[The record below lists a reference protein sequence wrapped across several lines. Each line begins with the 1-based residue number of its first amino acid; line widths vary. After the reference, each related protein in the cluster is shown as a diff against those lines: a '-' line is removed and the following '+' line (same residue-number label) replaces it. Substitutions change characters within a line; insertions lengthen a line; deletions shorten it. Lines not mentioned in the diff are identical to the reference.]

1 MRIGDEMS
9 EKNKATIAVRHGIE
23 ADKHHGAVVPPI
35 YLSTTYSFADFDT
48 KRQYDYGRSGNPN
61 RDILAET
68 LAELEGGARGIITAT
83 GMSAVHLATQ
93 LLNSDDT
100 LVIPHDCYGG
110 SYRLF
115 TSLEKR
121 GLLKLKVLDLTKT
134 ENLQEILAI
143 KPKLIWIETPSNPI
157 LRLTDIKAITSIA
170 KQCGALVAA
179 DNTFLSPALQN
190 PIEFGVDIVV
200 HSTTKY
206 INGHSDVVGGA
217 VIAAT
222 QELGDE
228 LAWWANN
235 IGITGAPFDSYL
247 TLRGLRTLNVRLKQ
261 HQENAFAIAEY
272 LENSPYVSQVYYP
285 GLASHPQHELAK
297 AQQRGFGGMVSFDIK
312 GDINDAAAFLTSLK
326 DFSLAESLGGVE
338 SLICHPATMTH
349 AGMEPKAR
357 LEAGVGDTLIRISV
371 GIEDV
376 KDLIADLDRVFN
388 LVKPGQGQQ
397 AAKAEV
403 KQTQQDTQQN
413 ASFKLTPAHTALW

>member
-1 MRIGDEMS
+1 MS
-9 EKNKATIAVRHGIE
+9 EKNKATIAVRNGVD

-48 KRQYDYGRSGNPN
+48 KREYDYGRSGNPN

-68 LAELEGGARGIITAT
+68 LAKLEGGARGIITAT
-83 GMSAVHLATQ
+83 GMAAVHLATQ

-115 TSLEKR
+115 TSLQKR
-121 GLLKLKVLDLTKT
+121 GLLKLEILDLTK
-134 ENLQEILAI
+134 EESLQQILVI
-143 KPKLIWIETPSNPI
+143 KPKLIWIETPSNPV
-157 LRLTDIKAITSIA
+157 LRLTDIKAVTDVA

-190 PIEFGVDIVV
+190 PLKFCVDIVV

-247 TLRGLRTLNVRLKQ
+247 TLRGLRTLNVRLRQ
-261 HQENAFAIAEY
+261 HQENALAIAKY
-272 LENSPYVSQVYYP
+272 LESSEYVSQVYYP
-285 GLASHPQHELAK
+285 GLESHPQHELAK
-297 AQQRGFGGMVSFDIK
+297 AQQLGFGGMVSFDIK

-326 DFSLAESLGGVE
+326 TFSLAESLGGVE

-349 AGMEPKAR
+349 AGMEATAR

-371 GIEDV
+371 GIEDIH
-376 KDLIADLDRVFN
+376 DLVADFERVFE
-388 LVKPGQGQQ
+388 LVKPGQNKNVGRVGKGAGTPGGNVKLS
-397 AAKAEV
+397 AAR
-403 KQTQQDTQQN
+403 
-413 ASFKLTPAHTALW
+413 PALW

>member
-1 MRIGDEMS
+1 MS
-9 EKNKATIAVRHGIE
+9 EKNKATIAVRSGIE
-23 ADKHHGAVVPPI
+23 ADKQHGAVVPPL

-61 RDILAET
+61 RDILAEALT
-68 LAELEGGARGIITAT
+68 ELEGGAKGIITAT
-83 GMSAVHLATQ
+83 GMAAVHLTTQ

-121 GLLKLKVLDLTKT
+121 GLLKLEVVDFTKSDSLTR
-134 ENLQEILAI
+134 ILAI

-157 LRLTDIKAITSIA
+157 LRLTDIKAVTDTA

-190 PIEFGVDIVV
+190 PIKFGADIVV

-222 QELGDE
+222 AELGEE

-247 TLRGLRTLNVRLKQ
+247 TLRGLRTLNVRLRQ
-261 HQENAFAIAEY
+261 HQESALAIAQY
-272 LENSPYVSQVYYP
+272 LERSQFVAQVYYP
-285 GLASHPQHELAK
+285 GLESHPQHALAK
-297 AQQRGFGGMVSFDIK
+297 AQQLGFGAMVSFDIK
-312 GDINDAAAFLTSLK
+312 GDINDAAAFLTRLNE
-326 DFSLAESLGGVE
+326 FSLAESLGGVE

-349 AGMEPKAR
+349 AGMDATAR
-357 LEAGVGDTLIRISV
+357 AEAGVGDTLIRISV

-376 KDLIADLDRVFN
+376 NDLLADLDRVFN
-388 LVKPGQGQQ
+388 LVRPGQADPGLSAKSGASESFGSAKLN
-397 AAKAEV
+397 AAH
-403 KQTQQDTQQN
+403 
-413 ASFKLTPAHTALW
+413 PALW

>member
-1 MRIGDEMS
+1 MS
-9 EKNKATIAVRHGIE
+9 EKNKATIAVRSGIE
-23 ADKHHGAVVPPI
+23 ADKQHGAVVPPL

-61 RDILAET
+61 RDILAEALT
-68 LAELEGGARGIITAT
+68 ELEGGAKGIITAT
-83 GMSAVHLATQ
+83 GMAAVHLTTQ

-121 GLLKLKVLDLTKT
+121 GLLKLEVVDFTKSDSLTR
-134 ENLQEILAI
+134 ILAI

-157 LRLTDIKAITSIA
+157 LRLTDIKAVTDTA

-190 PIEFGVDIVV
+190 PIKFGADIVV

-222 QELGDE
+222 AELGEE

-247 TLRGLRTLNVRLKQ
+247 TLRGLRTLNVRLRQ
-261 HQENAFAIAEY
+261 HQENALAIAQY
-272 LENSPYVSQVYYP
+272 LERSQFVAQVYYP
-285 GLASHPQHELAK
+285 GLESHPQHALAK
-297 AQQRGFGGMVSFDIK
+297 AQQLGFGAMVSFDIK
-312 GDINDAAAFLTSLK
+312 GDINDAAAFLTRLNE
-326 DFSLAESLGGVE
+326 FSLAESLGGVE

-349 AGMEPKAR
+349 AGMDATAR
-357 LEAGVGDTLIRISV
+357 AEAGVGDTLIRISV

-376 KDLIADLDRVFN
+376 NDLLADLDRVFN
-388 LVKPGQGQQ
+388 LVRPGQADPGLS
-397 AAKAEV
+397 AKSG
-403 KQTQQDTQQN
+403 
-413 ASFKLTPAHTALW
+413 ASESFGSAKLNSAHPALW

>member
-1 MRIGDEMS
+1 MS

-23 ADKHHGAVVPPI
+23 ADKHHGAVVPPL

-68 LAELEGGARGIITAT
+68 LAELEGGAKGIITAT

-121 GLLKLKVLDLTKT
+121 GLLKLRVLDLTNT
-134 ENLQEILAI
+134 DNHQEILAI

-349 AGMEPKAR
+349 AGMEPQAR

-397 AAKAEV
+397 VIKAAVE
-403 KQTQQDTQQN
+403 QTQQDTQQN

>member
-1 MRIGDEMS
+1 MS

-272 LENSPYVSQVYYP
+272 LEHSPYVSQVYYP

-397 AAKAEV
+397 VTKAEA

>member
-1 MRIGDEMS
+1 MS

-23 ADKHHGAVVPPI
+23 ADKHHGAVVPPL

-68 LAELEGGARGIITAT
+68 LAELEGGAKGIITAT

-121 GLLKLKVLDLTKT
+121 GLLKLKVLDLTKS

-272 LENSPYVSQVYYP
+272 LESSPYVSQVYYP

-357 LEAGVGDTLIRISV
+357 LEAGVDDTLIRISV

-388 LVKPGQGQQ
+388 LVKPGQGLQVT
-397 AAKAEV
+397 KAEA
-403 KQTQQDTQQN
+403 KQAQQDTQQN
-413 ASFKLTPAHTALW
+413 ALFKLTPAHTALW

>member
-1 MRIGDEMS
+1 MS
-9 EKNKATIAVRHGIE
+9 EKNKATIAVRSGVE
-23 ADKHHGAVVPPI
+23 ADKHHGAVVAPI

-93 LLNSDDT
+93 ILNHDDT

-115 TSLEKR
+115 TSLQKR
-121 GLLKLKVLDLTKT
+121 GLLKLEVLDLTQAQSLDK
-134 ENLQEILAI
+134 ILAI
-143 KPKLIWIETPSNPI
+143 KPKLIWIETPSNPL
-157 LRLTDIKAITSIA
+157 LRLTDIKAITDIA

-190 PIEFGVDIVV
+190 PIKFGVDIVV

-217 VIAAT
+217 VIAAS
-222 QELGDE
+222 QALGDE

-261 HQENAFAIAEY
+261 HQENALAIANY
-272 LENSPYVSQVYYP
+272 LDKSEFVRQVYYP
-285 GLASHPQHELAK
+285 GLESHPQHELAK
-297 AQQRGFGGMVSFDIK
+297 AQQLGFGGMVSFDIK
-312 GDINDAAAFLTSLK
+312 GDINDAAAFLTSLR

-357 LEAGVGDTLIRISV
+357 LEAGVGDTLIRVSV
-371 GIEDV
+371 GIEDIN
-376 KDLIADLDRVFN
+376 DLLADLERVFQ
-388 LVKPGQGQQ
+388 LVKPGQNKNIGRVGKGAGSPEGNVKLS
-397 AAKAEV
+397 AAR
-403 KQTQQDTQQN
+403 
-413 ASFKLTPAHTALW
+413 PALW

>member
-1 MRIGDEMS
+1 MS

-23 ADKHHGAVVPPI
+23 ADKHHGAVVPPL

-68 LAELEGGARGIITAT
+68 LAELEGGAKGIITAT

-121 GLLKLKVLDLTKT
+121 GLLKLKVLDLTKS

-272 LENSPYVSQVYYP
+272 LESSPYVSQVYYP

-357 LEAGVGDTLIRISV
+357 LEAGVDDTLIRISV

-388 LVKPGQGQQ
+388 LVKPGQGLQVT
-397 AAKAEV
+397 KAEA
-403 KQTQQDTQQN
+403 KQAQQDTQQN

>member
-1 MRIGDEMS
+1 MS
-9 EKNKATIAVRHGIE
+9 EKNKATIAVRSGIE
-23 ADKHHGAVVPPI
+23 ADKQHGAVVPPL

-61 RDILAET
+61 RDILAEALT
-68 LAELEGGARGIITAT
+68 ELEGGAKGIITAT
-83 GMSAVHLATQ
+83 GMAAVHLTTQ

-121 GLLKLKVLDLTKT
+121 GLLKLEVVDFTKSDSLTR
-134 ENLQEILAI
+134 IFAI

-157 LRLTDIKAITSIA
+157 LRLTDIKAVTDTA

-190 PIEFGVDIVV
+190 PIKFGADIVV

-222 QELGDE
+222 AELGEE

-247 TLRGLRTLNVRLKQ
+247 TLRGLRTLNVRLRQ
-261 HQENAFAIAEY
+261 HQENALAIAQY
-272 LENSPYVSQVYYP
+272 LERSQFVAQVYYP
-285 GLASHPQHELAK
+285 GLESHPQHALAR
-297 AQQRGFGGMVSFDIK
+297 AQQLGFGAMVSFDIK
-312 GDINDAAAFLTSLK
+312 GDINDAAAFLTRLNE
-326 DFSLAESLGGVE
+326 FSLAESLGGVE

-349 AGMEPKAR
+349 AGMDATAR
-357 LEAGVGDTLIRISV
+357 AEAGVGDTLIRISV

-376 KDLIADLDRVFN
+376 NDLLADLDRVFN
-388 LVKPGQGQQ
+388 LVRPGQADPGLSAKSGASESFGSAKLN
-397 AAKAEV
+397 AAH
-403 KQTQQDTQQN
+403 
-413 ASFKLTPAHTALW
+413 PALW

>member
-1 MRIGDEMS
+1 MS

-23 ADKHHGAVVPPI
+23 ADKHHGAVVPPL

-68 LAELEGGARGIITAT
+68 LAELEGGAKGIITAT

-121 GLLKLKVLDLTKT
+121 GLLKLRVLDLTNT
-134 ENLQEILAI
+134 DNHQEILAI

-157 LRLTDIKAITSIA
+157 LRLTDIKAITRIA

-397 AAKAEV
+397 VKKAAVE
-403 KQTQQDTQQN
+403 QTQQDTQQN

>member
-1 MRIGDEMS
+1 MS
-9 EKNKATIAVRHGIE
+9 EKNKATIAVRNGVD

-48 KRQYDYGRSGNPN
+48 KREYDYGRSGNPN

-68 LAELEGGARGIITAT
+68 LAKLEGGARGIITAT
-83 GMSAVHLATQ
+83 GMAAVHLATQ

-115 TSLEKR
+115 TSLQKR
-121 GLLKLKVLDLTKT
+121 GLLKLEILDLTK
-134 ENLQEILAI
+134 EESLQQILVI
-143 KPKLIWIETPSNPI
+143 KPKLIWIETPSNPV
-157 LRLTDIKAITSIA
+157 LRLTDIKAVTDVA

-190 PIEFGVDIVV
+190 PIKFGVDIVV

-247 TLRGLRTLNVRLKQ
+247 TLRGLRTLNVRLRQ
-261 HQENAFAIAEY
+261 HQENALAIAKY
-272 LENSPYVSQVYYP
+272 LESSEYVSQVYYP
-285 GLASHPQHELAK
+285 GLESHPQHELAK
-297 AQQRGFGGMVSFDIK
+297 AQQLGFGGMVSFDIK

-326 DFSLAESLGGVE
+326 TFSLAESLGGVE

-349 AGMEPKAR
+349 AGMEATAR

-371 GIEDV
+371 GIEDIH
-376 KDLIADLDRVFN
+376 DLVADFERVFE
-388 LVKPGQGQQ
+388 LVKPGQNKNVGRVGKGAGTPGGNVKLS
-397 AAKAEV
+397 AAR
-403 KQTQQDTQQN
+403 
-413 ASFKLTPAHTALW
+413 PALW

>member
-1 MRIGDEMS
+1 MS
-9 EKNKATIAVRHGIE
+9 ENNKATIAVRHGIE
-23 ADKHHGAVVPPI
+23 ADKHHGAVVPPL

-121 GLLKLKVLDLTKT
+121 GLLKLKVLDLTKS
-134 ENLQEILAI
+134 ENHQEILSI

-397 AAKAEV
+397 VTKAEV
-403 KQTQQDTQQN
+403 KQTQQNTQQN

>member
-1 MRIGDEMS
+1 MS
-9 EKNKATIAVRHGIE
+9 EKNKATIAVRNGVD

-48 KRQYDYGRSGNPN
+48 KRAYDYGRSGNPN
-61 RDILAET
+61 RDILADT

-83 GMSAVHLATQ
+83 GMAAVHLATQ
-93 LLNSDDT
+93 LLNNDDT

-121 GLLKLKVLDLTKT
+121 GLLKLKVLDLTKP
-134 ENLQEILAI
+134 ESLEQILTI
-143 KPKLIWIETPSNPI
+143 KPKLIWIETPSNPV
-157 LRLTDIKAITSIA
+157 LRLTDIKAVTDIA

-190 PIEFGVDIVV
+190 PIKFGVDIVV

-217 VIAAT
+217 VVAAT

-261 HQENAFAIAEY
+261 HQENALAIAKY
-272 LENSPYVSQVYYP
+272 LESSEYVSQVYYP
-285 GLASHPQHELAK
+285 GLESHPQHALAK
-297 AQQRGFGGMVSFDIK
+297 AQQLGFGGMVSFDIK
-312 GDINDAAAFLTSLK
+312 GDVNDAAAFLTSLK
-326 DFSLAESLGGVE
+326 EFSLAESLGGVE

-349 AGMEPKAR
+349 AGMEAQAR

-376 KDLIADLDRVFN
+376 EDLLADFERVFN
-388 LVKPGQGQQ
+388 LVKPGQNKNVGRVGKAAGNANGDVKQQ
-397 AAKAEV
+397 AAH
-403 KQTQQDTQQN
+403 
-413 ASFKLTPAHTALW
+413 PALW

>member
-1 MRIGDEMS
+1 MS
-9 EKNKATIAVRHGIE
+9 EKNKATIAVRNGVD

-48 KRQYDYGRSGNPN
+48 KREYDYGRSGNPN

-68 LAELEGGARGIITAT
+68 LAKLEGGARGIITAT
-83 GMSAVHLATQ
+83 GMAAVHLATQ

-115 TSLEKR
+115 TSLQKR
-121 GLLKLKVLDLTKT
+121 GLLKLEVLDLTKQ
-134 ENLQEILAI
+134 ENLDKILAI
-143 KPKLIWIETPSNPI
+143 KPKLIWIETPSNPV
-157 LRLTDIKAITSIA
+157 LRLTDIKAVTDIA

-190 PIEFGVDIVV
+190 PIKFGVDIVV

-247 TLRGLRTLNVRLKQ
+247 TLRGLRTLNVRLRQ
-261 HQENAFAIAEY
+261 HQENALAIAKY
-272 LENSPYVSQVYYP
+272 LENSEYVSQVYYP
-285 GLASHPQHELAK
+285 GLESHPQHELAK
-297 AQQRGFGGMVSFDIK
+297 AQQLGFGGMVSFDIK

-326 DFSLAESLGGVE
+326 TFSLAESLGGVE

-349 AGMEPKAR
+349 AGMDATAR

-371 GIEDV
+371 GIEDIY
-376 KDLIADLDRVFN
+376 DLVADFEQVFE
-388 LVKPGQGQQ
+388 LVKPGQNKNVGRVGKG
-397 AAKAEV
+397 AGTSGGNV
-403 KQTQQDTQQN
+403 KLSV
-413 ASFKLTPAHTALW
+413 ARPALW

>member
-1 MRIGDEMS
+1 MS
-9 EKNKATIAVRHGIE
+9 EKNKATIAVRSGIE
-23 ADKHHGAVVPPI
+23 ADKQHGAVVPPL

-61 RDILAET
+61 RDILAEALT
-68 LAELEGGARGIITAT
+68 ELEGGAKGIITAT
-83 GMSAVHLATQ
+83 GMAAVHLTTQ

-121 GLLKLKVLDLTKT
+121 GLLKLEVVDFTKSDSLTR
-134 ENLQEILAI
+134 ILAI

-157 LRLTDIKAITSIA
+157 LRLTDIKAVTDTA

-190 PIEFGVDIVV
+190 PIKFGADIVV

-222 QELGDE
+222 AELGEE

-247 TLRGLRTLNVRLKQ
+247 TLRGLRTLNVRLRQ
-261 HQENAFAIAEY
+261 HQENALAIAQY
-272 LENSPYVSQVYYP
+272 LERSQFVAQVYYP
-285 GLASHPQHELAK
+285 GLESHPQHALAK
-297 AQQRGFGGMVSFDIK
+297 AQQLGFGAMVSFDIK
-312 GDINDAAAFLTSLK
+312 GDINDAAAFLTRLNE
-326 DFSLAESLGGVE
+326 FSLAESLGGVE

-349 AGMEPKAR
+349 AGMDATAR
-357 LEAGVGDTLIRISV
+357 AEAGVGDTLIRISV

-376 KDLIADLDRVFN
+376 NDLLADLDRVFN
-388 LVKPGQGQQ
+388 LVRPGQADTGLSAKSGASESFGSAKLN
-397 AAKAEV
+397 AAH
-403 KQTQQDTQQN
+403 
-413 ASFKLTPAHTALW
+413 PALW

>member
-1 MRIGDEMS
+1 MS
-9 EKNKATIAVRHGIE
+9 EKNKATIAVRSGIE
-23 ADKHHGAVVPPI
+23 ADKQHGAVVPPL

-61 RDILAET
+61 RDILAEALT
-68 LAELEGGARGIITAT
+68 ELEGGAKGIITAT
-83 GMSAVHLATQ
+83 GMAAVHLTTQ

-121 GLLKLKVLDLTKT
+121 GLLKLEVVDFTKS
-134 ENLQEILAI
+134 ESLSQILAI

-157 LRLTDIKAITSIA
+157 LRLTDIKAVTDIA

-190 PIEFGVDIVV
+190 PIKFGADIVV

-222 QELGDE
+222 AELGEE

-247 TLRGLRTLNVRLKQ
+247 TLRGLRTLNVRLRQ
-261 HQENAFAIAEY
+261 HQENALAIAQY
-272 LENSPYVSQVYYP
+272 LENSPFVAQVYYP
-285 GLASHPQHELAK
+285 GLESHPQHALAK
-297 AQQRGFGGMVSFDIK
+297 AQQFGFGAMVSFDIK
-312 GDINDAAAFLTSLK
+312 GDINDAAAFLTRLNE
-326 DFSLAESLGGVE
+326 FSLAESLGGVE

-349 AGMEPKAR
+349 AGMEATAR
-357 LEAGVGDTLIRISV
+357 AEAGVGDTLIRISV
-371 GIEDV
+371 GIEDA
-376 KDLIADLDRVFN
+376 KDLLADLDRVFN
-388 LVKPGQGQQ
+388 LVRPGQADNAL
-397 AAKAEV
+397 AAKNGASESFGSA
-403 KQTQQDTQQN
+403 KLN
-413 ASFKLTPAHTALW
+413 AANPALW

>member
-1 MRIGDEMS
+1 MS
-9 EKNKATIAVRHGIE
+9 EKNKATIAVRNGVD

-48 KRQYDYGRSGNPN
+48 KRAYDYGRSGNPN
-61 RDILAET
+61 RDILADT

-83 GMSAVHLATQ
+83 GMAAVHLATQ
-93 LLNSDDT
+93 LLNNDDT

-121 GLLKLKVLDLTKT
+121 GLLKLKVLDLTKPESLEQIST
-134 ENLQEILAI
+134 I
-143 KPKLIWIETPSNPI
+143 KPKLIWIETPSNPV
-157 LRLTDIKAITSIA
+157 LRLTDIKAVTDIA

-179 DNTFLSPALQN
+179 DSTFLSPALQN
-190 PIEFGVDIVV
+190 PIKFGVDIVV

-206 INGHSDVVGGA
+206 INGHSDVVGGS
-217 VIAAT
+217 VVAAT

-261 HQENAFAIAEY
+261 HQENALAIAKY
-272 LENSPYVSQVYYP
+272 LESSEYVSQVYYP
-285 GLASHPQHELAK
+285 GLESHPQHALAK
-297 AQQRGFGGMVSFDIK
+297 AQQLGFGGMVSFDIK
-312 GDINDAAAFLTSLK
+312 GDVNDAAAFLTSLK
-326 DFSLAESLGGVE
+326 EFSLAESLGGVE

-349 AGMEPKAR
+349 AGMEAQAR

-371 GIEDV
+371 GIEDIE
-376 KDLIADLDRVFN
+376 DLLADFERVFN
-388 LVKPGQGQQ
+388 LVKPGQNKNVGRVGKAAGNANGDVKQQ
-397 AAKAEV
+397 AAH
-403 KQTQQDTQQN
+403 
-413 ASFKLTPAHTALW
+413 PALW

>member
-1 MRIGDEMS
+1 MS
-9 EKNKATIAVRHGIE
+9 EKNKATIAVRSGIE
-23 ADKHHGAVVPPI
+23 ADKQHGAVVPPL

-61 RDILAET
+61 RDILAEALT
-68 LAELEGGARGIITAT
+68 ELEGGAKGIITAT
-83 GMSAVHLATQ
+83 GMAAVHLTTQ

-121 GLLKLKVLDLTKT
+121 GLLKLEVVDFTKS
-134 ENLQEILAI
+134 ESLSQILAI

-157 LRLTDIKAITSIA
+157 LRLTDIKAVTDIA

-190 PIEFGVDIVV
+190 PIKFGADIVV

-222 QELGDE
+222 AELGEE

-247 TLRGLRTLNVRLKQ
+247 TLRGLRTLNVRLRQ
-261 HQENAFAIAEY
+261 HQENALAIAQY
-272 LENSPYVSQVYYP
+272 LENSPFVAQVYYP
-285 GLASHPQHELAK
+285 GLESHPQHALAK
-297 AQQRGFGGMVSFDIK
+297 AQQFGFGAMVSFDIK
-312 GDINDAAAFLTSLK
+312 GDINDAAAFLTRLNE
-326 DFSLAESLGGVE
+326 FSLAESLGGVE

-349 AGMEPKAR
+349 AGMEATAR
-357 LEAGVGDTLIRISV
+357 AEAGVGDTLIRISV

-376 KDLIADLDRVFN
+376 KDLLADLDRVFN
-388 LVKPGQGQQ
+388 LVRPGQADNAL
-397 AAKAEV
+397 AAKNGASESFGSA
-403 KQTQQDTQQN
+403 KLN
-413 ASFKLTPAHTALW
+413 AAHPALW

>member
-1 MRIGDEMS
+1 MS
-9 EKNKATIAVRHGIE
+9 EKNQATIAVRNGVD

-83 GMSAVHLATQ
+83 GMAAVHLATQ
-93 LLNSDDT
+93 LLNNDDT

-115 TSLEKR
+115 TSLQKR
-121 GLLKLKVLDLTKT
+121 GLLKLEVLDLTKQ
-134 ENLQEILAI
+134 ENLDKILAI
-143 KPKLIWIETPSNPI
+143 KPKLIWIETPSNPV
-157 LRLTDIKAITSIA
+157 LRLTDIKAVTDIA

-190 PIEFGVDIVV
+190 PIKFGVDIVV

-247 TLRGLRTLNVRLKQ
+247 TLRGLRTLNVRLRQ
-261 HQENAFAIAEY
+261 HQENALAIAKY
-272 LENSPYVSQVYYP
+272 LESSEFVSQVYYP
-285 GLASHPQHELAK
+285 GLESHPQHALAK
-297 AQQRGFGGMVSFDIK
+297 AQQLGFGGMVSFDIK
-312 GDINDAAAFLTSLK
+312 GDVNDAAAFLTSLEA
-326 DFSLAESLGGVE
+326 FSLAESLGGVE

-371 GIEDV
+371 GIEDIN
-376 KDLIADLDRVFN
+376 DLVADFERVFE
-388 LVKPGQGQQ
+388 LVKPGQNKNIGRVGKG
-397 AAKAEV
+397 AG
-403 KQTQQDTQQN
+403 
-413 ASFKLTPAHTALW
+413 TPGGM

>member
-1 MRIGDEMS
+1 MS
-9 EKNKATIAVRHGIE
+9 EKNKATIAVRTGIE
-23 ADKHHGAVVPPI
+23 ADKQHGAVVPPL

-61 RDILAET
+61 RDILAEALT
-68 LAELEGGARGIITAT
+68 ELEGGAKGIITAT
-83 GMSAVHLATQ
+83 GMAAVHLTTQ

-121 GLLKLKVLDLTKT
+121 GLLKLEVVDFTKS
-134 ENLQEILAI
+134 ESLSQILAI

-157 LRLTDIKAITSIA
+157 LRLTDIKAVTDIA

-190 PIEFGVDIVV
+190 PIKFGADIVV

-222 QELGDE
+222 AELGEE

-247 TLRGLRTLNVRLKQ
+247 TLRGLRTLNVRLRQ
-261 HQENAFAIAEY
+261 HQENALAIAQY
-272 LENSPYVSQVYYP
+272 LESSPFVAQVYYP
-285 GLASHPQHELAK
+285 GLESHPQHALAK
-297 AQQRGFGGMVSFDIK
+297 AQQFGFGAMVSFDIK
-312 GDINDAAAFLTSLK
+312 GDINDAAAFLTRLNE
-326 DFSLAESLGGVE
+326 FSLAESLGGVE

-349 AGMEPKAR
+349 AGMEATAR
-357 LEAGVGDTLIRISV
+357 AEAGVGDTLIRISV
-371 GIEDV
+371 GIEDA
-376 KDLIADLDRVFN
+376 KDLLADLDRVFN
-388 LVKPGQGQQ
+388 LVRPGQADNAL
-397 AAKAEV
+397 AAKNGASESFGSA
-403 KQTQQDTQQN
+403 KLN
-413 ASFKLTPAHTALW
+413 AAHPALW

>member
-1 MRIGDEMS
+1 MS

-121 GLLKLKVLDLTKT
+121 GLLKLKVLDLTKS

-397 AAKAEV
+397 VTKAEA

>member
-1 MRIGDEMS
+1 MS
-9 EKNKATIAVRHGIE
+9 IKNKATIAVRSGVE

-35 YLSTTYSFADFDT
+35 YLSTTYSFADFNT
-48 KRQYDYGRSGNPN
+48 KREYDYGRSGNPN

-68 LAELEGGARGIITAT
+68 LAKLEGGARGIITAT
-83 GMSAVHLATQ
+83 GMAAVHLATQ

-115 TSLEKR
+115 TSLQKR
-121 GLLKLKVLDLTKT
+121 GLLKLDILDLTKQ
-134 ENLQEILAI
+134 ESLQQILNI

-157 LRLTDIKAITSIA
+157 LRLTDIKAVTDVA

-190 PIEFGVDIVV
+190 PIKFGVDIVV

-217 VIAAT
+217 VISAT
-222 QELGDE
+222 QALGDE

-247 TLRGLRTLNVRLKQ
+247 TLRGLRTLNVRLRQ
-261 HQENAFAIAEY
+261 HQENALAIAKY
-272 LENSPYVSQVYYP
+272 LECSEFVSQVYYP
-285 GLASHPQHELAK
+285 GLESHPQHALAK
-297 AQQRGFGGMVSFDIK
+297 AQQDGFGGMVSFDIK
-312 GDINDAAAFLTSLK
+312 GDINDAAAFLTNVH

-349 AGMEPKAR
+349 AGMDAKAR

-376 KDLIADLDRVFN
+376 HDLLADFDRVFN
-388 LVKPGQGQQ
+388 LVKPGAKKHAERLGKGAGTSHSHAKLS
-397 AAKAEV
+397 AAH
-403 KQTQQDTQQN
+403 
-413 ASFKLTPAHTALW
+413 PALW

>member
-1 MRIGDEMS
+1 MS
-9 EKNKATIAVRHGIE
+9 EKNKATIAVRTGIE
-23 ADKHHGAVVPPI
+23 ADKQHGAVVPPL

-61 RDILAET
+61 RDILAEALT
-68 LAELEGGARGIITAT
+68 ELEGGAKGIITAT
-83 GMSAVHLATQ
+83 GMAAVHLTTQ

-121 GLLKLKVLDLTKT
+121 GLLKLEVVDFTKS
-134 ENLQEILAI
+134 ESLSQILAI

-157 LRLTDIKAITSIA
+157 LRLTDIKAVTDIA

-190 PIEFGVDIVV
+190 PIKFGADIVV

-222 QELGDE
+222 AELGEE

-247 TLRGLRTLNVRLKQ
+247 TLRGLRTLNVRLRQ
-261 HQENAFAIAEY
+261 HQENALAIAQY
-272 LENSPYVSQVYYP
+272 LENSPFVAQVYYP
-285 GLASHPQHELAK
+285 GLESYPQHALAK
-297 AQQRGFGGMVSFDIK
+297 AQQFGFGAMVSFDIK
-312 GDINDAAAFLTSLK
+312 GDINDAAAFLTRLNE
-326 DFSLAESLGGVE
+326 FSLAESLGGVE

-349 AGMEPKAR
+349 AGMEATAR
-357 LEAGVGDTLIRISV
+357 AEAGVGDTLIRISV
-371 GIEDV
+371 GIEDA
-376 KDLIADLDRVFN
+376 KDLLADLDRVFN
-388 LVKPGQGQQ
+388 LVRPGQADNAL
-397 AAKAEV
+397 AAKNGASESFGSA
-403 KQTQQDTQQN
+403 KLN
-413 ASFKLTPAHTALW
+413 AAHPALW

>member
-1 MRIGDEMS
+1 MS
-9 EKNKATIAVRHGIE
+9 EKNKATIAVRSGIE
-23 ADKHHGAVVPPI
+23 ADKQHGAVVPPL

-61 RDILAET
+61 RDILAEALT
-68 LAELEGGARGIITAT
+68 ELEGGAKGIITAT
-83 GMSAVHLATQ
+83 GMAAVHLTTQ

-121 GLLKLKVLDLTKT
+121 GLLKLEVVDFTKS
-134 ENLQEILAI
+134 ESLSQILAI

-157 LRLTDIKAITSIA
+157 LRLTDIKAVTDIA

-190 PIEFGVDIVV
+190 PIKFGADIVV

-217 VIAAT
+217 VIAASA
-222 QELGDE
+222 ELGEE

-247 TLRGLRTLNVRLKQ
+247 TLRGLRTLNVRLRQ
-261 HQENAFAIAEY
+261 HQENAFAIAQY
-272 LENSPYVSQVYYP
+272 LESSPFVAQVYYP
-285 GLASHPQHELAK
+285 GLESHPQHALAK
-297 AQQRGFGGMVSFDIK
+297 AQQLGFGAMVSFDIK
-312 GDINDAAAFLTSLK
+312 GDINDAAAFLTRLNE
-326 DFSLAESLGGVE
+326 FSLAESLGGVE

-349 AGMEPKAR
+349 AGMEATAR
-357 LEAGVGDTLIRISV
+357 AEAGVGDTLIRISV

-376 KDLIADLDRVFN
+376 KDLLTDLDRVFN
-388 LVKPGQGQQ
+388 LVRPGQADNAL
-397 AAKAEV
+397 AAKKGASESFGSA
-403 KQTQQDTQQN
+403 KLN
-413 ASFKLTPAHTALW
+413 AAHPALW

>member
-1 MRIGDEMS
+1 MS
-9 EKNKATIAVRHGIE
+9 EKNKATIAVRNGVD

-48 KRQYDYGRSGNPN
+48 KRAYDYGRSGNPN

-83 GMSAVHLATQ
+83 GMAAVHLATQ
-93 LLNSDDT
+93 LLNNDDT

-121 GLLKLKVLDLTKT
+121 GLLKLKVLDLTKSESLEQIST
-134 ENLQEILAI
+134 I
-143 KPKLIWIETPSNPI
+143 KPKLIWIETPSNPV
-157 LRLTDIKAITSIA
+157 LRLTDIKAVTDIA

-190 PIEFGVDIVV
+190 PIKFGVDIVV

-217 VIAAT
+217 VVAAT

-247 TLRGLRTLNVRLKQ
+247 TLRGLRTLNVRLRQ
-261 HQENAFAIAEY
+261 HQENALAIAKY
-272 LENSPYVSQVYYP
+272 LESSEYVSQVYYP
-285 GLASHPQHELAK
+285 GLESHPQHTLAK
-297 AQQRGFGGMVSFDIK
+297 AQQLGFGGMVSFDIK
-312 GDINDAAAFLTSLK
+312 GDVDDAAAFLTSLK
-326 DFSLAESLGGVE
+326 EFSLAESLGGVE

-376 KDLIADLDRVFN
+376 EDLLADFERVFN
-388 LVKPGQGQQ
+388 LVKPGQNKNVGRVGKAAGNANGDVKQQ
-397 AAKAEV
+397 AAH
-403 KQTQQDTQQN
+403 
-413 ASFKLTPAHTALW
+413 PALW

>member
-1 MRIGDEMS
+1 MS
-9 EKNKATIAVRHGIE
+9 EKNKATIAVRNGVD

-48 KRQYDYGRSGNPN
+48 KREYDYGRSGNPN

-68 LAELEGGARGIITAT
+68 LAKLEGGARGIITAT
-83 GMSAVHLATQ
+83 GMAAVHLATQ

-115 TSLEKR
+115 TSLQKR
-121 GLLKLKVLDLTKT
+121 GLLKLEILDLTK
-134 ENLQEILAI
+134 EESLQQILVI
-143 KPKLIWIETPSNPI
+143 KPKLIWIETPSNPV
-157 LRLTDIKAITSIA
+157 LRLTDIKAVTDVA

-190 PIEFGVDIVV
+190 PIKFGVDIVV

-247 TLRGLRTLNVRLKQ
+247 TLRGLRTLNVRLRQ
-261 HQENAFAIAEY
+261 HQENALAIAKY
-272 LENSPYVSQVYYP
+272 LENSEYVSQVYYP
-285 GLASHPQHELAK
+285 GLESHPQHELAK
-297 AQQRGFGGMVSFDIK
+297 AQQLGFGGMVSFDIK

-326 DFSLAESLGGVE
+326 TFSLAESLGGVE

-349 AGMEPKAR
+349 AGMDATAR

-371 GIEDV
+371 GIEDIY
-376 KDLIADLDRVFN
+376 DLVADFEQVFE
-388 LVKPGQGQQ
+388 LVKPGQNKNVGRVGKG
-397 AAKAEV
+397 AGTSGGNV
-403 KQTQQDTQQN
+403 KLSV
-413 ASFKLTPAHTALW
+413 ARPALW

>member
-1 MRIGDEMS
+1 MS
-9 EKNKATIAVRHGIE
+9 EKNKATIAVRSGIE
-23 ADKHHGAVVPPI
+23 ADKQHGAVVPPL

-61 RDILAET
+61 RDILAEALT
-68 LAELEGGARGIITAT
+68 ELEGGAKGIITAT
-83 GMSAVHLATQ
+83 GMAAVHLTTQ

-121 GLLKLKVLDLTKT
+121 GLLKLEVVDFTKSDSLTR
-134 ENLQEILAI
+134 ILAI

-157 LRLTDIKAITSIA
+157 LRLTDIKAVTDTA

-190 PIEFGVDIVV
+190 PIKFGADIVV

-222 QELGDE
+222 AELGEE

-247 TLRGLRTLNVRLKQ
+247 TLRGLRTLNVRLRQ
-261 HQENAFAIAEY
+261 HQENALAIAQY
-272 LENSPYVSQVYYP
+272 LERSQFVAQVYYP
-285 GLASHPQHELAK
+285 GLESHPQHALAK
-297 AQQRGFGGMVSFDIK
+297 AQQLGFGAMVSFDIK
-312 GDINDAAAFLTSLK
+312 GDINDAAAFLTRLNE
-326 DFSLAESLGGVE
+326 FSLAESLGGVE

-349 AGMEPKAR
+349 AGMDATAR
-357 LEAGVGDTLIRISV
+357 AEAGVGDTLIRISV

-376 KDLIADLDRVFN
+376 NDLLADLDRVFN
-388 LVKPGQGQQ
+388 LVRPGQADPGLSAKSGASESFGSAKLN
-397 AAKAEV
+397 AAH
-403 KQTQQDTQQN
+403 
-413 ASFKLTPAHTALW
+413 PALW

>member
-1 MRIGDEMS
+1 MS
-9 EKNKATIAVRHGIE
+9 EENKATIAVRNGVD

-48 KRQYDYGRSGNPN
+48 KREYDYGRSGNPN

-68 LAELEGGARGIITAT
+68 LAKLEGGARGIITAT
-83 GMSAVHLATQ
+83 GMAAVHLATQ

-115 TSLEKR
+115 TSLQKR
-121 GLLKLKVLDLTKT
+121 GLLKLEILDLTKP
-134 ENLQEILAI
+134 ESLQQILAI
-143 KPKLIWIETPSNPI
+143 KPKLIWIETPSNPV
-157 LRLTDIKAITSIA
+157 LRLTDIKAVTDVA
-170 KQCGALVAA
+170 KKCGALVAA

-190 PIEFGVDIVV
+190 PIKFGVDIVV

-247 TLRGLRTLNVRLKQ
+247 TLRGLRTLNVRLRQ
-261 HQENAFAIAEY
+261 HQENALAIAKY
-272 LENSPYVSQVYYP
+272 LESSEFVSQVYYP
-285 GLASHPQHELAK
+285 GLKSHPQHELAK
-297 AQQRGFGGMVSFDIK
+297 AQQLGFGGMVSFDIK

-326 DFSLAESLGGVE
+326 TFSLAESLGGVE

-349 AGMEPKAR
+349 AGMDATAR

-371 GIEDV
+371 GIEDIH
-376 KDLIADLDRVFN
+376 DLVADFERVFE
-388 LVKPGQGQQ
+388 LVKPGQNKNVGRVGKG
-397 AAKAEV
+397 AGTSGGNV
-403 KQTQQDTQQN
+403 KLSV
-413 ASFKLTPAHTALW
+413 ARPALW